1 MSISA
6 TTWQLERGVS
16 AAADGTADRSFIE
29 ELFALHHAEIYAY
42 IFRMVRDADIAAD
55 FAQDTFIKAYKAQA
69 SLEDRAKAR
78 AWLYQ
83 IAHRVVLD
91 EMRRRRIVR
100 FMPWTGESHGAAP
113 SAEHLAMEMRL
124 SGPLARALARIPERQ
139 RAALLLAEVND
150 LTGLELAE
158 TLGVSHVAAR
168 ALLTRARESLRQ
180 ALADEKRKEK
190 VREDAIDATY
200 AGKVRGADPR
210 RQSDDKTRAGR

>member
-1 MSISA
+1 M
-6 TTWQLERGVS
+6 ECGVS
-16 AAADGTADRSFIE
+16 AASADSADRTFIE

-42 IFRMVRDADIAAD
+42 ILRMVRDADVAAD
-55 FAQDTFIKAYKAQA
+55 FAQDTFIKAYKAQD

-124 SGPLARALARIPERQ
+124 SGPLARALGRIPERQ
-139 RAALLLAEVND
+139 RAALLLAEVGD
-150 LTGLELAE
+150 LTGLELAG
-158 TLGVSHVAAR
+158 TLGISHVAAR
-168 ALLTRARESLRQ
+168 ALLTRARESLRV
-180 ALADEKRKEK
+180 ALAEEKRLEQEHEAAVDAEYAAR
-190 VREDAIDATY
+190 VR
-200 AGKVRGADPR
+200 
-210 RQSDDKTRAGR
+210 DDSRPGR